1 MTDVPSELD
10 LHAYLDDALDAEDRF
25 AVEAHLA
32 DNPLL
37 AAQVMGRLSQRTA
50 LRLLGQNP
58 APLPAEMLEKASRLY
73 RRDRQLVRRC
83 ATALCAIGVMA
94 ASCAFLFGTG
104 GPPAYIDL
112 AVASHRVAMLRADMP
127 SQIGTPALDAGEILA
142 NTRIALPALP
152 DDWQVTDVQIFP
164 AGAGAA
170 LLVAVRTGTGQPLSL
185 FALRERSNAP
195 ETPDAVR
202 EGAQSVA
209 YWRRGD
215 MSYALTGE
223 ADPVALDRTA
233 EILNQSWS

>member
-1 MTDVPSELD
+1 MTDAPSELD
-10 LHAYLDDALDAEDRF
+10 LHAYLDDALDAEGRF
-25 AVEAHLA
+25 AVEAYLA

-37 AAQVMGRLSQRTA
+37 AAQVMNRLSQRTA
-50 LRLLGQNP
+50 LRLLGRDL
-58 APLPAEMLEKASRLY
+58 APLPAAMLDKANSLY
-73 RRDRQLVRRC
+73 RRDRQIFRRC
-83 ATALCAIGVMA
+83 AVALGGLGVLVA
-94 ASCAFLFGTG
+94 TCAFLFSAGR
-104 GPPAYIDL
+104 PPAYIDMAL
-112 AVASHRVAMLRADMP
+112 ASHRVAMMRADMP
-127 SQIGTPALDAGEILA
+127 SQIGTPALDANEILA

-152 DDWQVTDVQIFP
+152 ADWRVTDVQIFP
-164 AGAGAA
+164 AGSSAA
-170 LLVAVRTGTGQPLSL
+170 LLVALRTGTGQPLSL

-223 ADPVALDRTA
+223 ADPLALDRTA